1 MTTQKI
7 RLTSA
12 ADVITFVK
20 AAEKCRHDVDVS
32 YNRVVIDA
40 KSLVG
45 VMSMDLKHTLTV
57 RYSEDEHGFTSA
69 LDKFAVS

>member
-1 MTTQKI
+1 MATQKI

-45 VMSMDLKHTLTV
+45 VMSLDLRHTLTV
-57 RYSEDEHGFTSA
+57 RYSEDEHSFTTA
-69 LDKFAVS
+69 LSQFMVT